1 MTENTPNPP
10 QILGLVTARGGSKGI
25 PGKNIAGLGG
35 KPLIAWTIEAALNA
49 RLIDRVVISTDG
61 EDIAVVAKNYGAEVP
76 FMRPAELAG
85 DDSPH
90 IDTIIHALNVLQAQ
104 QDYRPDYVML
114 LQPTS
119 PFRTDADIDGA
130 AQVAMEKDAAAVL
143 SVCPAPVH
151 PFFLKT
157 ISVSNGTLADFSD
170 KPDGYL
176 PRQALQDVYAL
187 NGAIYLVKSNIILAG
202 NTWSDVDALP
212 YIMPE
217 NRSLDIDTPWDLH
230 LANLLMENRLED

>member
-1 MTENTPNPP
+1 MTRHPEKPVR
-10 QILGLVTARGGSKGI
+10 ILGLVTARGGSKGI

-49 RLIDRVVISTDG
+49 QLIDRVIVSTDS
-61 EDIAVVAKNYGAEVP
+61 EDIAVVARHCGAEVP

-85 DDSPH
+85 DNSPH
-90 IDTIIHALNVLQAQ
+90 IDTLVHALNVLQGQ

-130 AQVAMEKDAAAVL
+130 ARVAIEKDAAAVL
-143 SVCPAPVH
+143 SVCQAPVH
-151 PFFLKT
+151 PFFMKT
-157 ISVSNGTLADFSD
+157 IRDSNGTLADLSE
-170 KPDGYL
+170 KPAGYL
-176 PRQALQDVYAL
+176 PRQALQEAYAL
-187 NGAIYLVKSNIILAG
+187 NGAIYLVKSSIILAG
-202 NTWSDVDALP
+202 NTWSDVEALP

-217 NRSLDIDTPWDLH
+217 SRSMDIDTPWDLH
-230 LANLLMENRLED
+230 LANLLMENRFED